1 MTGQSNNTNN
11 GEKTEEKNKNDGL
24 ISQLTR
30 NSHGSLSIWV
40 SREKFVKLEFL
51 WVTIELILIYLLEF
65 AGK

>member
-51 WVTIELILIYLLEF
+51 
-65 AGK
+65 